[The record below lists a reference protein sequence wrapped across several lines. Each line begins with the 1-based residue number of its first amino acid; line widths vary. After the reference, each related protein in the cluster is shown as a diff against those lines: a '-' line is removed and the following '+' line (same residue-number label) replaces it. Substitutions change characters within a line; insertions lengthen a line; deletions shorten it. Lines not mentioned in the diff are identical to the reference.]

1 MAKKNSD
8 NVVARSPIVVVMGHI
23 DHGKSTLLDHIRKT
37 NIVEKEAGSITQ
49 QLSAYEVVHKNKD
62 GVERSITFLDTPGHE
77 AFALMR
83 SRGAEI
89 ADIAIL
95 IVSAEDGVKEQTLE
109 ALSAIKEAHIP
120 FIVSINKIDKPGAD
134 IERTKNNLLEHEI
147 YLEGLGGNVPY
158 AAISAKTGE
167 GVPQMLDLLLLAVDL
182 EELTGVRSKNAE
194 GVVIESHVDTKKGIS
209 ATLVIKDGTL
219 KLGMFIVVENSVA
232 PVRIMEDFVGHSIKE
247 AHFSSPVQVTGFNY
261 LPQVG
266 SPFSSFEKKKEAEAK
281 AIANSKKKGE
291 KNNRKQLS
299 REESELFSIPI
310 IIKANV
316 MGAID
321 AIKHEIEK
329 LKSDR
334 VRIHIIQDGVG
345 TISESDIKNAGGI
358 KHVLILGFNVSV
370 DKQAQDLAD
379 RAGIRIKTFS
389 VIYELEAWLKK
400 TIEELTPKIQTEEAT
415 GKAKIQKIFSRV
427 KDKQIVG
434 GIVQEGAITI
444 DAHVKI
450 LRRNTE
456 IGRGKIINLQSQKT
470 NTQRVTEEHEFG
482 SQIQSKI
489 NIAPGDVLE
498 SFILVE
504 K

>member
-1 MAKKNSD
+1 
-8 NVVARSPIVVVMGHI
+8 
-23 DHGKSTLLDHIRKT
+23 
-37 NIVEKEAGSITQ
+37 
-49 QLSAYEVVHKNKD
+49 
-62 GVERSITFLDTPGHE
+62 
-77 AFALMR
+77 
-83 SRGAEI
+83 
-89 ADIAIL
+89 
-95 IVSAEDGVKEQTLE
+95 
-109 ALSAIKEAHIP
+109 
-120 FIVSINKIDKPGAD
+120 
-134 IERTKNNLLEHEI
+134 
-147 YLEGLGGNVPY
+147 
-158 AAISAKTGE
+158 
-167 GVPQMLDLLLLAVDL
+167 
-182 EELTGVRSKNAE
+182 
-194 GVVIESHVDTKKGIS
+194 
-209 ATLVIKDGTL
+209 
-219 KLGMFIVVENSVA
+219 
-232 PVRIMEDFVGHSIKE
+232 
-247 AHFSSPVQVTGFNY
+247 
-261 LPQVG
+261 
-266 SPFSSFEKKKEAEAK
+266 
-281 AIANSKKKGE
+281 
-291 KNNRKQLS
+291 
-299 REESELFSIPI
+299 
-310 IIKANV
+310 

-345 TISESDIKNAGGI
+345 TISESDIKNTGRI

-444 DAHVKI
+444 DAHIKI

-489 NIAPGDVLE
+489 DIAPGDVLE

>member
-1 MAKKNSD
+1 M
-8 NVVARSPIVVVMGHI
+8 
-23 DHGKSTLLDHIRKT
+23 
-37 NIVEKEAGSITQ
+37 
-49 QLSAYEVVHKNKD
+49 
-62 GVERSITFLDTPGHE
+62 
-77 AFALMR
+77 
-83 SRGAEI
+83 
-89 ADIAIL
+89 
-95 IVSAEDGVKEQTLE
+95 
-109 ALSAIKEAHIP
+109 
-120 FIVSINKIDKPGAD
+120 
-134 IERTKNNLLEHEI
+134 
-147 YLEGLGGNVPY
+147 
-158 AAISAKTGE
+158 
-167 GVPQMLDLLLLAVDL
+167 
-182 EELTGVRSKNAE
+182 
-194 GVVIESHVDTKKGIS
+194 
-209 ATLVIKDGTL
+209 
-219 KLGMFIVVENSVA
+219 
-232 PVRIMEDFVGHSIKE
+232 
-247 AHFSSPVQVTGFNY
+247 
-261 LPQVG
+261 
-266 SPFSSFEKKKEAEAK
+266 
-281 AIANSKKKGE
+281 
-291 KNNRKQLS
+291 
-299 REESELFSIPI
+299 
-310 IIKANV
+310 
-316 MGAID
+316 
-321 AIKHEIEK
+321 
-329 LKSDR
+329 
-334 VRIHIIQDGVG
+334 
-345 TISESDIKNAGGI
+345 
-358 KHVLILGFNVSV
+358 SV